1 MTKKEG
7 SGWGGAREGAGRK
20 PAPKPEPVS
29 VEGRDPL
36 DFLLDV
42 MQGTIDPTPS
52 QLKAAIAATQYV
64 HTKKG
69 EGGKKEQ
76 RQADAETVAGRFSAG
91 APPKLV
97 AAAGRKV

>member
-1 MTKKEG
+1 MAGVKG
-7 SGWGGAREGAGRK
+7 RSGGYREGAGRK

-76 RQADAETVAGRFSAG
+76 RQADAEGVAGRFNA
-91 APPKLV
+91 AKPPPKLRAV
-97 AAAGRKV
+97 